1 MKFAGCTKFANPSLH
16 IELFRTIIFRMT
28 DDQINKTELP
38 DKKKVI
44 GFLLHMGAQK
54 VSLAR
59 QKYWCF
65 LKHPETTSKHLI
77 IGVI

>member
-38 DKKKVI
+38 DKKK
-44 GFLLHMGAQK
+44 LLASYCTWGLRR
-54 VSLAR
+54 SLWQGR
-59 QKYWCF
+59 N
-65 LKHPETTSKHLI
+65 T
-77 IGVI
+77 GVF